1 MRNAPL
7 TPLRLVVMVVMGLFV
22 LYAKYNSVSPSHA
35 TWTPSA
41 FDAAGSG
48 VRADSIPPKV
58 LNVLQI
64 VRSTG
69 QAPEGYE
76 GGRVF
81 QNREGRLP
89 ADGDYREFD
98 VDPHHGGRNAERI
111 IVEWNSKKAWYTADH
126 YQTFI
131 PLP

>member
-1 MRNAPL
+1 MKGF
-7 TPLRLVVMVVMGLFV
+7 RLFAIVVVGFFV
-22 LYAKYNSVSPSHA
+22 LYAKFTTSSSAPGAAPSFGASGGNSQV
-35 TWTPSA
+35 
-41 FDAAGSG
+41 DAVPQKA
-48 VRADSIPPKV
+48 
-58 LNVLQI
+58 LEVLQI

-69 QAPEGYE
+69 QPPEGYV

-98 VDPHHGGRNAERI
+98 VDPHNGGRNAERI
-111 IVEWNSKKAWYTADH
+111 IVEWNTKKAWYTSDH
-126 YQTFI
+126 YQTFT